1 MGNHGLQ
8 RLTDAE
14 ETALVKFILQMETF
28 GLPLRRVDVEQSAME
43 LISARWFDDAPP
55 LPLGEKWF
63 PRFIERQS
71 PLSFRTK
78 ESLSRERTK
87 GLSRNNA
94 AHFYGLLSQII
105 RDYNLTA
112 SRIFSMDE
120 TGVQYG
126 VCSKKF
132 KFAGSSKS
140 RKEIVT
146 AKQGTYE
153 YNLIVSP
160 SSSSP

>member
-14 ETALVKFILQMETF
+14 ETALVNFILQMETF
-28 GLPLRRVDVEQSAME
+28 GFPLRRVDVEQSAMG

-78 ESLSRERTK
+78 SLSRASALR
-87 GLSRNNA
+87 
-94 AHFYGLLSQII
+94 LSQII